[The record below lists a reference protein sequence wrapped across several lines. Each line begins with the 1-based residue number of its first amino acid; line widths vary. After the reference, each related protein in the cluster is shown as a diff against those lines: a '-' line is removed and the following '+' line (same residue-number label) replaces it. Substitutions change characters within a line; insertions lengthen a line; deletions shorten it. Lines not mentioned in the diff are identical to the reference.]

1 MPSSRKRRR
10 LPPKPPEPPEGMMW
24 FYWGLVPIEEAE
36 EHAKDS
42 MGNFDGL
49 PRKQRD
55 RLNYRAEL
63 GTKKRSR

>member
-1 MPSSRKRRR
+1 MLRSRKRR

-24 FYWGLVPIEEAE
+24 LYWRLVPIEEAE
-36 EHAKDS
+36 EQAKDI
-42 MGNFDGL
+42 MGNFDEL

-55 RLNYRAEL
+55 RLNYRGEL